1 MNDDELLV
9 LENLAVGYGAKV
21 ILDRVNIS
29 IRRGSF
35 VGLIGANGSGKT
47 TLLKTVLGIIPPLR
61 GSIRF
66 GSANFLQKAAKAAKT
81 SSAPSLPSVKAPVPG
96 YVPQRET
103 LDSIYLLSGFEVALM
118 GTCGRVKPGR
128 RIGRAERE
136 WTRQCLAATGVAEAA
151 RQRYSELSGGQKQR
165 VLIARALAAKPDWLV
180 LDEPIAGIDTAA
192 SQAIMELLRDVHGK
206 QGLTILM
213 VNHDLPVVR
222 RYAQCVIWLHS
233 GRVDFGPVSQLLTRE
248 KIAEILGLEIG

>member
-66 GSANFLQKAAKAAKT
+66 GSANFLQKAAKAAK
-81 SSAPSLPSVKAPVPG
+81 SSSLPSVKLSVAFVPSCST
-96 YVPQRET
+96 VPSASLRFK
-103 LDSIYLLSGFEVALM
+103 L
-118 GTCGRVKPGR
+118 
-128 RIGRAERE
+128 
-136 WTRQCLAATGVAEAA
+136 
-151 RQRYSELSGGQKQR
+151 
-165 VLIARALAAKPDWLV
+165 
-180 LDEPIAGIDTAA
+180 TA
-192 SQAIMELLRDVHGK
+192 
-206 QGLTILM
+206 
-213 VNHDLPVVR
+213 
-222 RYAQCVIWLHS
+222 
-233 GRVDFGPVSQLLTRE
+233 
-248 KIAEILGLEIG
+248 

>member
-1 MNDDELLV
+1 VSDDELLV
-9 LENLAVGYGAKV
+9 LENLAVGYGSKV
-21 ILDRVNIS
+21 ILDRVNVS

-47 TLLKTVLGIIPPLR
+47 TLLKTVLGIIPPLW
-61 GSIRF
+61 GDIRF
-66 GSANFLQKAAKAAKT
+66 GNIDGR
-81 SSAPSLPSVKAPVPG
+81 APIPG
-96 YVPQRET
+96 YVPQRES

-128 RIGRAERE
+128 RIGRTERE
-136 WTRQCLAATGVAEAA
+136 WTRQCLVATGVAEVA

-165 VLIARALAAKPDWLV
+165 VLIARALATKPDWLV
-180 LDEPIAGIDTAA
+180 LDEPIAGIDAAA
-192 SQAIMELLRDVHGK
+192 SQAIMELLRDIHTK

-222 RYAQCVIWLHS
+222 RYAQAVIWLHS
-233 GRVDFGPVSQLLTRE
+233 GRVDFGPVSELLTRE
-248 KIAEILGLEIG
+248 KITEIFGLEIC